1 MKEITQQGIQLIDL
15 DPAFVT
21 SMSWCFIL
29 YMMGVDDLLRLI
41 ISDTQGLDEAINA
54 SKNQGL

>member
-1 MKEITQQGIQLIDL
+1 MKEITQQGIRLIDL

-41 ISDTQGLDEAINA
+41 ISDTQGLEEAI
-54 SKNQGL
+54 